1 MKYGKMIDLHE
12 KKRELSHKKIVRNLK
27 HSIKIAKR
35 NLRDL
40 EK

>member
-12 KKRELSHKKIVRNLK
+12 KKRVISRKKIVRNLK
-27 HSIKIAKR
+27 RSVKTAKK